1 MAVRFSRM
9 RYFRYAVVGTL
20 FLTAG
25 WSAMAQS
32 FAVSGYVEDAESGE
46 RIPGANLHL
55 VRERAGTSSNQFGF
69 FSLSVGPRPFKLSV
83 THVAYFPQVVEWSVQ
98 ADTSLVF
105 LLQPRVMTLDAIV
118 VTGEGE
124 SRARQIQMS
133 QHSLPVEQVES
144 LPVLLGETDVLKT
157 LQLLPGIQSG
167 REGFSGIYV
176 RGGRADQ
183 NLILLDG
190 LPLYNPNHV
199 LGLFSVF
206 NPSAMKQVELIKGGF
221 PARYGGRL
229 SSVVSLTMKEGNLKH
244 FGGEGKL
251 GLITSRLMF
260 EGPIVRERASFIVS
274 GRRTFLDQILRWF
287 QPKGRRYAVH
297 FQDLN
302 FKANYIISGR
312 DRIYLSG
319 YMGKDAFAFR
329 QRKTASNP
337 TRTEMD
343 MELGWQ
349 NQLASI
355 RWNHLFG
362 ERLFANVTAGVI
374 GYRIASE
381 FATRYSGPA
390 EQPETYRLIWRS
402 SVLDYMARLDM
413 EYAAG
418 LRHYMRF
425 GMEFAARNFTP
436 SAVRTR
442 YSGHGDA
449 DLNVRQ
455 HQAGGIASQELA
467 LYVEDDVQLPFGAR
481 ANLGL
486 RLSGAGSQGRVARA
500 LEPRA
505 SVNIPLSAD
514 LAAKVS
520 YAFMQQYMHLMA
532 GTGSELSREVWIPFM
547 RAISPQRSSQV
558 AVGLVRS
565 FLGYGVDVSLESY
578 YKRMNG
584 QLEYKANA
592 RPYQASTLGWPSLVE
607 RGRGTSYGAELFVER
622 QRRRLSGWLSYT
634 WARTTRRFT
643 RLNAGVPFPDG
654 YDRRHDVS
662 VVGQYRL
669 TDHTMLAASWVYGS
683 GYPIWLPSGR
693 YQDRLRPTENDF
705 LDYGPINSAR
715 VPAAHHLDVSA
726 HFTRQIDW
734 GERTFILGLY
744 NAYNRRNPLYVY
756 PEVDA
761 SGVIRWK
768 QLSLLQLIPAV
779 SYQLRF

>member
-1 MAVRFSRM
+1 MAVRVSRM

-20 FLTAG
+20 VFGAG

-32 FAVSGYVEDAESGE
+32 FAVSGYVEDAVSGE
-46 RIPGANLHL
+46 RIPGAHLHL
-55 VRERAGTSSNQFGF
+55 VHEKTGVTSNQFGF
-69 FSLSVGPRPFKLSV
+69 FSLSVGLRPFKLSV
-83 THVAYFPQVVEWSVQ
+83 THVAYFPQVVEWSVY

-105 LLQPRVMTLDAIV
+105 LLHPRVLSLDAVV
-118 VTGEGE
+118 VTGEDG
-124 SRARQIQMS
+124 SRVHQIQMS

-157 LQLLPGIQSG
+157 LQLLPGVQSG

-312 DRIYLSG
+312 DRLYLSG
-319 YMGKDAFAFR
+319 YMGKDSFAHR
-329 QRKTASNP
+329 LRKTARDP

-343 MELGWQ
+343 LELGWQ
-349 NQLASI
+349 NRLASI

-374 GYRIASE
+374 SYRIASE
-381 FATRYSGPA
+381 VATRDSGPA
-390 EQPETYRLIWRS
+390 EQPETYRQIWRS

-413 EYAAG
+413 EYATG

-436 SAVRTR
+436 SAVQTR

-449 DLNVRQ
+449 DLNLRQ
-455 HQAGGIASQELA
+455 RRAGGIASQELA
-467 LYVEDDVQLPFGAR
+467 LYAEDELQLPFGAR

-500 LEPRA
+500 MEPRA
-505 SVNIPLSAD
+505 SVIIPLSAD

-565 FLGYGVDVSLESY
+565 FPGYGVDVSLEGY

-607 RGRGTSYGAELFVER
+607 RGRGTSYGAEFFVER

-634 WARTTRRFT
+634 WARTTRRFR
-643 RLNAGVPFPDG
+643 RLNAGAPFPDG

-669 TDHTMLAASWVYGS
+669 TEHTMLASSWVYGS

-693 YQDRLRPTENDF
+693 YQDRLRPSEGDIF
-705 LDYGPINSAR
+705 DYGPINSAR
-715 VPAAHHLDVSA
+715 VPAAHRLDVSA

-744 NAYNRRNPLYVY
+744 NAYNRRNPMYVF
-756 PEVDA
+756 PHDA

-768 QLSLLQLIPAV
+768 RLSLLQLIPAV